1 MVMAA
6 APQTSAT
13 RGSRPPAHGG
23 PGRDVL
29 APRALAYLNLRD
41 TIVTIAVATGVA
53 VGIAFVP
60 DDTVRIALWVALAVL
75 TASSLLI
82 ELPWLNRMQVRHTSY
97 TVTTEYVYITR
108 GWLWRRTVVI
118 ATPQIL
124 NVEIV
129 QGPMLR
135 AFDVVSVRFT
145 CIADIERL
153 GPLRREA
160 AEDARLTVLRSQT
173 DADDG

>member
-1 MVMAA
+1 MAA
-6 APQTSAT
+6 AQPTAGTHPS
-13 RGSRPPAHGG
+13 GPPAHGA
-23 PGRDVL
+23 PGRDAL
-29 APRALAYLNLRD
+29 APNALAYLNLRD
-41 TIVTIAVATGVA
+41 AVVTIAVGVGLA

-60 DDTVRIALWVALAVL
+60 DDTVRVALWVVL
-75 TASSLLI
+75 TVLMASSLLI

-97 TVTTEYVYITR
+97 TVTAEYVYVTR

-118 ATPQIL
+118 ATPQVL

-129 QGPMLR
+129 QGPLLR

-145 CIADIERL
+145 CITDIERL

-160 AEDARLTVLRSQT
+160 AEAARMTVLRSQT
-173 DADDG
+173 DAVDG